1 MPIPYPIWGDYTHFL
16 TNIFCFAGGAGLL
29 FNPAFCKEERKRKL
43 IRSRSLQCTSCPW
56 YGTNY
61 AALQCPV

>member
-29 FNPAFCKEERKRKL
+29 FNPAFCKEERK
-43 IRSRSLQCTSCPW
+43 
-56 YGTNY
+56 
-61 AALQCPV
+61 